1 MAVRASVGGAFV
13 PFAKS
18 LMIGAVA
25 VALLAG
31 VPAHA
36 QGTSAASP
44 AAGQCTPADLAKAVD
59 KAGAAL
65 RRVNADAT
73 PQLQSKMLQLRD
85 AKGWTNA
92 EYEAAAMAEVEDR
105 RLAELD
111 LQASELLDRIDQ
123 MSKTRSNVAIDCAA
137 VTDID
142 TIGIELVATIRAKT
156 AHMIARLDSAIALAG
171 TGTGKVPAAA
181 APAPVASAQ
190 PAPAV
195 AVPPPAR
202 DLKPPVAPPAPPV
215 ATAAMTRPAP
225 LPPLR
230 SPQGGATKPSPNW
243 STTTSQSGTGMVPGP
258 QTPAPAPAGMTP
270 DVFIAPIEVE
280 GYTIEEIRDATSG
293 FFGQVSTGLAE
304 VIEHAFSKSGK
315 PTAYVLGSEGGGA
328 ILAGLRYGE
337 GDLFLRKGGTR
348 KVFWHGPSLGGDL
361 GLSGSK
367 TMVLIYKLDRP
378 ENLFSRFSGVDGSAY
393 FVGGVG
399 LTLLS
404 NGRTIMA
411 PIRSGV
417 GLRLGANIGYIRFT
431 ETQTWN
437 PF

>member
-1 MAVRASVGGAFV
+1 MEQGHAHSRTKGPGVTASRAPLHDTAGMLAR
-13 PFAKS
+13 
-18 LMIGAVA
+18 LLTTGAV
-25 VALLAG
+25 VLALFAG
-31 VPAHA
+31 EPLLA
-36 QGTSAASP
+36 QGTGATSP
-44 AAGQCTPADLAKAVD
+44 AASQCTSADLAKAVD

-73 PQLQSKMLQLRD
+73 PQLQAKMLQLRD

-92 EYEAAAMAEVEDR
+92 EYEAAAMAAVEDR

-111 LQASELLDRIDQ
+111 TQASELLDRIDQ
-123 MSKTRSNVAIDCAA
+123 MSKTRSNTEIDCAA

-156 AHMIARLDSAIALAG
+156 AHMIARLDQAIASAG
-171 TGTGKVPAAA
+171 KTPATAA
-181 APAPVASAQ
+181 APVAAAPT
-190 PAPAV
+190 
-195 AVPPPAR
+195 PPPAR
-202 DLKPPVAPPAPPV
+202 DLKPTVAPAVPPA
-215 ATAAMTRPAP
+215 ATATRP
-225 LPPLR
+225 PP
-230 SPQGGATKPSPNW
+230 GATKPSPNW
-243 STTTSQSGTGMVPGP
+243 STTTSQSGTISV
-258 QTPAPAPAGMTP
+258 PAPQPAAPGMTP
-270 DVFIAPIEVE
+270 DVFIAPVEVE
-280 GYTIEEIRDATSG
+280 GYTIEEIREATRG

-367 TMVLIYKLDRP
+367 TMMLIYKLDRP